1 MLRLRQW
8 QTEALNAWIQNRYRG
23 IVVAPT
29 GTGKSYVGLGAIKK
43 MGYPSLIV
51 VPTERLL
58 KTWDR
63 RVRRVLRVPPSP
75 FYGKEKR
82 LGWITISI
90 YNTMARNLWLLK
102 HFKLVILDEIHHSA
116 ARTWIKIVESL
127 DGQPVLGL
135 TATIERLDNGH
146 LKILEKI
153 PIVYNFTL
161 SEAMESHQ
169 VAECEVIDESVPL
182 TMAEYS
188 EYARIDQMLRK
199 LRARAS
205 HGLESMNPDLEARFY
220 SLIQR
225 RKAILA
231 EAVLKLPKL
240 LEIVQKHLDER
251 ILVFSES
258 IKSIEEAKKY
268 LIKHGIPCETYHSKK
283 TENERDRI
291 FQAWGNG
298 YKVLLACRAL
308 DEGIDVPEAKIG
320 IILATGQTKRQ
331 LIQRLGRLLRPNKNK
346 KAKIYIISARAT
358 LEQNTAPKIKQL
370 TATT

>member
-1 MLRLRQW
+1 MLRLREW

-58 KTWDR
+58 KTWDKRIR
-63 RVRRVLRVPPSP
+63 RIIRVPPSP

-127 DGQPVLGL
+127 DHQPVLGL

-161 SEAMESHQ
+161 SEAMNTHQ
-169 VAECEVIDESVPL
+169 VAECEVIEESVPL
-182 TMAEYS
+182 TREEYM
-188 EYARIDQMLRK
+188 EY
-199 LRARAS
+199 
-205 HGLESMNPDLEARFY
+205 LEIEAWLKRFKAMYGHYLAVGDDEKEQRYFSM
-220 SLIQR
+220 IQR
-225 RKAILA
+225 RKAILS
-231 EAVLKLPKL
+231 EAILKLPKL
-240 LEIVQKHLDER
+240 LEIVQRHLDER

-258 IKSIEEAKKY
+258 IKSIEEAKRY
-268 LIKHGIPCETYHSKK
+268 LIRHGIACETYHSKK
-283 TENERDRI
+283 TEQERDRI
-291 FQAWGNG
+291 FQAWGSG
-298 YKVLLACRAL
+298 FKVLLACRAL

-358 LEQNTAPKIKQL
+358 LEQNTAERIRKM
-370 TATT
+370 TAIA

>member
-1 MLRLRQW
+1 
-8 QTEALNAWIQNRYRG
+8 
-23 IVVAPT
+23 VVAPT
-29 GTGKSYVGLGAIKK
+29 GTGKSYVGLAAIRQ
-43 MGYPSLIV
+43 MGYPSLVV

-63 RVRRVLRVPPSP
+63 RIRRVLRVPPSP
-75 FYGKEKR
+75 YYGKEKR

-102 HFKLVILDEIHHSA
+102 HFKLVILDEIHHAGA
-116 ARTWIKIVESL
+116 ATWIRIVESL

-135 TATIERLDNGH
+135 TATIERLDGRDRD
-146 LKILEKI
+146 ILERI

-161 SEAMESHQ
+161 SEAMNTHQ
-169 VAECEVIDESVPL
+169 VAECQIIEESVPL
-182 TMAEYS
+182 TPIEYD
-188 EYARIDQMLRK
+188 EYVEIEATIRRFKAMYGLR
-199 LRARAS
+199 
-205 HGLESMNPDLEARFY
+205 LELGDLEAQSKYF

-231 EAVLKLPKL
+231 EAKLKLPKL
-240 LEIVQKHLDER
+240 LEIVQRHLDER

-268 LIKHGIPCETYHSKK
+268 LIRHGIACETYHSKK
-283 TENERDRI
+283 SENERDRI

-308 DEGIDVPEAKIG
+308 DEGIDVPETKIG

-331 LIQRLGRLLRPNKNK
+331 LIQRLGRLLRPNKDK
-346 KAKIYIISARAT
+346 KARIYVISARAT
-358 LEQNTAPKIKQL
+358 LEQNTAWKIRKL

>member
-1 MLRLRQW
+1 MLRLREW
-8 QTEALNAWIQNRYRG
+8 QTEALNAWIQNQCRG
-23 IVVAPT
+23 IVIAPT
-29 GTGKSYVGLGAIKK
+29 GTGKSYVGLAAIREL
-43 MGYPSLIV
+43 GYPSLII

-58 KTWDR
+58 KTWDKR
-63 RVRRVLRVPPSP
+63 IRKIIRVPPSP
-75 FYGKEKR
+75 YYGKEKR
-82 LGWITISI
+82 LGWVTISI

-102 HFKLVILDEIHHSA
+102 HFKLVVLDEIHHSA

-146 LKILEKI
+146 LKILKKI
-153 PIVYNFTL
+153 PIVYNFSL
-161 SEAMESHQ
+161 SEAMNTHQ
-169 VAECEVIDESVPL
+169 IAECEVIEKIVPL

-188 EYARIDQMLRK
+188 EYVKIDQMLRR
-199 LRARAS
+199 LRAQAM
-205 HGLESMNPDLEARFY
+205 HGLESRNLDLEARFY

-240 LEIVQKHLDER
+240 LEIVQRHLDER

-258 IKSIEEAKKY
+258 IRSIEEAKKY

-346 KAKIYIISARAT
+346 KAKIYVISARAT
-358 LEQNTAPKIKQL
+358 IEENTTQKIKQL
-370 TATT
+370 TAIA